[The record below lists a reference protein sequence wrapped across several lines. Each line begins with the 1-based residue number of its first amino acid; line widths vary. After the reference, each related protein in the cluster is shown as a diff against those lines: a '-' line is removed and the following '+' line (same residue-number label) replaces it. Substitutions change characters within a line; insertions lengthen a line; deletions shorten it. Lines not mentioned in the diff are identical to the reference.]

1 VLARGAMPDIERQLY
16 QQYVDFFDR
25 AERERRWNP
34 LRDIPWG
41 EARPEISEELV
52 VVAETFC
59 AVESYLPDYVA
70 KGINLVRG
78 HFGQAWFA
86 ANWAYEESKHALVL
100 MEYLMRSG
108 RRTPEQLLDFQS
120 TLKSREWSLP
130 FTSAPQ
136 MTLYGCLQEM
146 ATFVIYCKQEARAKR
161 EGDGALA
168 AIFRLI
174 ARDELAHTRF
184 YEDVIKVLLVEDRAG
199 TLADLA
205 KVVREFEMPGVS
217 LVPDYDRRIEVM
229 REAGIDRS
237 VFLQKVFFPVLKR
250 LGTNRAELIAHSSR
264 N

>member
-1 VLARGAMPDIERQLY
+1 MSDLERRLY
-16 QQYVDFFDR
+16 DQYLQFFDA
-25 AERERRWNP
+25 AERERRWSP
-34 LRDIPWG
+34 LRDVPWSD
-41 EARPEISEELV
+41 ARPDVSEELLT
-52 VVAETFC
+52 VAETFC

-70 KGINLVRG
+70 RGINLVRS

-120 TLKSREWSLP
+120 ALKAREWTLP
-130 FTSAPQ
+130 FSTPRQ
-136 MTLYGCLQEM
+136 MTVYGALQEM

-174 ARDELAHTRF
+174 ARDEIAHTRF
-184 YEDVIKVLLVEDRAG
+184 YEDVVRALLAEDREG
-199 TLADLA
+199 TLADVAL
-205 KVVREFEMPGVS
+205 VVRGFEMPGVS

-229 REAGIDRS
+229 RDAGIDRA

-250 LGTNRAELIAHSSR
+250 LGTSRSELFRHARAGAR
-264 N
+264 AD